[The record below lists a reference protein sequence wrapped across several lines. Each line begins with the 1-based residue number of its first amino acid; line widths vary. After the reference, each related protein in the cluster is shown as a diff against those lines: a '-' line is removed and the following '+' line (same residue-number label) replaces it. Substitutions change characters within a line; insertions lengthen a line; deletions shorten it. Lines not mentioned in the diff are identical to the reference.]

1 MVPKSKGQIV
11 LLNSKSAFRIA
22 ETFDCVSKLICY
34 KLNYYYFS
42 SHYNLPKSSSI
53 IEWHHFPSSQSLELS
68 FLQTSLTANT
78 PILTHLYTKP
88 LLILFLSQ
96 QFWYLFILSISS
108 DLIIFCLQ
116 YYENFLTN
124 LYNSNLPIS
133 NITKRII
140 ISKQKSY
147 HVTSLLETL

>member
-22 ETFDCVSKLICY
+22 ETFDWVSELICY
-34 KLNYYYFS
+34 KLNYYSFS

-53 IEWHHFPSSQSLELS
+53 IEWHHFPPSQLLELS
-68 FLQTSLTANT
+68 FLPTSLTANT

-116 YYENFLTN
+116 YYKNFLTK

-140 ISKQKSY
+140 ISKQNNY
-147 HVTSLLETL
+147 ITSLLETL